1 MVSREEVKW
10 LDILHFI
17 KEVEG
22 KSLER
27 VIMRVKDN
35 TRASVVR
42 GEFTWEL
49 TTHRSKSKK
58 NKIGDGTL
66 AQQLARL
73 EMRMAGIKKE
83 EGSDNETIVR
93 MTVKKRKRV
102 LRKGDTS
109 FFQIEE
115 EMEIECIQLA
125 ERKLFEAVK
134 TNIFET
140 APLSWKLEDCQK
152 GWSQEGVKGTMEAED
167 KRGKEEIK
175 DSQMKDEEP
184 IQTANSKEDLK
195 QWMKQE
201 NNNTLKVTWR
211 PSVGSLTSEVDI
223 EMKAA
228 AKVTEG
234 LKRSKYAV
242 KQLSEKEI
250 NK

>member
-1 MVSREEVKW
+1 
-10 LDILHFI
+10 
-17 KEVEG
+17 
-22 KSLER
+22 
-27 VIMRVKDN
+27 
-35 TRASVVR
+35 
-42 GEFTWEL
+42 
-49 TTHRSKSKK
+49 
-58 NKIGDGTL
+58 
-66 AQQLARL
+66 
-73 EMRMAGIKKE
+73 
-83 EGSDNETIVR
+83 
-93 MTVKKRKRV
+93 
-102 LRKGDTS
+102 
-109 FFQIEE
+109 
-115 EMEIECIQLA
+115 
-125 ERKLFEAVK
+125 
-134 TNIFET
+134 
-140 APLSWKLEDCQK
+140 
-152 GWSQEGVKGTMEAED
+152 MEAED